1 MACNAL
7 AGASEMMREV
17 KMEIFKA
24 LALHSLIFLSN
35 FQYVYK
41 SEQ

>member
-1 MACNAL
+1 VDAVSE
-7 AGASEMMREV
+7 AGANIIAREV

-35 FQYVYK
+35 FQYV
-41 SEQ
+41 